1 MANIPV
7 NIDMHILDTAEFFPN
22 LLGPL
27 MINDYIQGLQASRK
41 SDAKHL
47 EQFGHQATDRRL
59 AEFNQQ
65 RLLSSLNGG
74 EAYERWANQ
83 GPPIV

>member
-7 NIDMHILDTAEFFPN
+7 NIDMHVLDTAEYFPN
-22 LLGPL
+22 LLGPM

-47 EQFGHQATDRRL
+47 EQFGHQA
-59 AEFNQQ
+59 
-65 RLLSSLNGG
+65 
-74 EAYERWANQ
+74 
-83 GPPIV
+83 